1 MKNQKVTICSIALL
15 GLLFYSKLGDKP
27 KEPKP
32 PRPKPS
38 IGFYVTSPVCFNSI
52 LTSFC

>member
-1 MKNQKVTICSIALL
+1 MKNQKVTICAIALL
-15 GLLFYSKLGDKP
+15 GLLFYSKFGDKP

-38 IGFYVTSPVCFNSI
+38 IGFHVPLTNFFYSNSFI
-52 LTSFC
+52 F